1 MKLNCQEFQENYSSC
16 TVCQQG
22 TEIPAFD
29 KKNKKIKYILQ
40 NPSRRKVCKVQ
51 IDDCVI
57 TSQTQ
62 RKCDYLMIV
71 CESKL
76 SNQPESVDL
85 YFIELKGR
93 DLMSA
98 VEQLTETIKYFQSEK
113 YKFTGKVFARAVV
126 TRVHIPT
133 SSIDTDARV
142 LSLRK
147 LLKKL
152 GGDFAYGSV
161 QFEKDRI

>member
-1 MKLNCQEFQENYSSC
+1 MKLNCQDFQKNYSSC
-16 TVCQQG
+16 TVCKQDP
-22 TEIPAFD
+22 EIPAFD
-29 KKNKKIKYILQ
+29 PKNKKIKYILQ
-40 NPSRRKVCKVQ
+40 NPSGRKVCTVQ

-71 CESKL
+71 CEDEASK
-76 SNQPESVDL
+76 QPESADL

-98 VEQLTETIKYFQSEK
+98 VEQLTETIKYFQANN
-113 YKFTGKVFARAVV
+113 YRFFGKVFARVV
-126 TRVHIPT
+126 VSHVSRPT
-133 SSIDTDARV
+133 ASIDTDPRV
-142 LSLRK
+142 KSLRN

-152 GGDFAYGSV
+152 GGNFDYRAV
-161 QFEKDRI
+161 RFEKDYI